1 MKKHLFPLF
10 LLLIGANA
18 SAQQDFFAL
27 VGKDTPNIVFNDFR
41 AIDGLNGVSG
51 ETIFTSDSSAKV
63 FRKTEIVLSLKIKIH
78 SATLKP
84 LILLR

>member
-27 VGKDTPNIVFNDFR
+27 VGKETPNIIFNDFR
-41 AIDGLNGVSG
+41 AIDPAMV
-51 ETIFTSDSSAKV
+51 IQV
-63 FRKTEIVLSLKIKIH
+63 RKFLRQIPLQEFFHKPEMALLPKIKIPTTTH
-78 SATLKP
+78 RP
-84 LILLR
+84 

>member
-27 VGKDTPNIVFNDFR
+27 G
-41 AIDGLNGVSG
+41 
-51 ETIFTSDSSAKV
+51 
-63 FRKTEIVLSLKIKIH
+63 RKRYTKYCFQ
-78 SATLKP
+78 
-84 LILLR
+84 